1 MRENPQNSNGG
12 KDKVGQ
18 YICLK
23 NLKNEEKG
31 KAITANAIQLMLLK

>member
-1 MRENPQNSNGG
+1 MRENQQNSNGG

-31 KAITANAIQLMLLK
+31 KTVAANAIQLLLK